1 MAKRSKGGGVVRRLR
16 IRAKGLNIATLER
29 SPRRRLP
36 PGAAAAAAVALRK
49 RE

>member
-1 MAKRSKGGGVVRRLR
+1 MRRLR
-16 IRAKGLNIATLER
+16 IRAKGLNIATLE
-29 SPRRRLP
+29 SRRRLP